1 MNEFMLDRD
10 NWYKLRNDRTNR
22 VNGVSGY
29 DNFSLG
35 IVVDPSVESSFPIQI
50 MTLITCNIVSRWCR
64 TVRIQIPDAVSLLP
78 YKKGDNFSNCL
89 QELMTNIDP
98 YGQFSF
104 GHIEEKDF
112 DQILVIGK
120 TAEQFQK
127 SVWINSSGWIAGVGY
142 DTPKFSLPSNEDD
155 NPIGAAFAS
164 CLGMAEVFTHA
175 VSLTAPKPYTTWYS
189 LYDFT
194 RTNSNPTRL
203 KNPKYFS
210 QFDYGRIY
218 QIGCGAVG
226 SSLDFLLSLTNWK
239 SEIILID
246 HDNVDYPNCSCSLSF
261 TPTDAQNA
269 RRKIDVCGN
278 ILQSSNMSHI
288 VFDGGSY
295 DEYIKNGRYLEKPP
309 DLILCLANEKNV
321 WADIQYNFP
330 PLVLHATTT
339 PNWGINFGRHIPKKE
354 WCIMCRFSEEIDHE
368 FTPSCS
374 EGVVNVQDNKEKQI
388 LGVLPF
394 LSPTGAVMILAEM
407 AKMALSDYPINKDFI
422 EISMRHPGG
431 ISLQMRKAKLGCMC
445 NQQNVDFYPREI
457 KTSKFWRLT
466 Q

>member
-1 MNEFMLDRD
+1 MNEFILDKD
-10 NWYKLRNDRTNR
+10 SWYKLRNDRTNR
-22 VNGVSGY
+22 INGVSGY
-29 DNFSLG
+29 DDFSLG
-35 IVVDPSVESSFPIQI
+35 IVVDSSVESSFSTQI
-50 MTLITCNIVSRWCR
+50 MTLITCNIVSRWCKN
-64 TVRIQIPDAVSLLP
+64 VKIQIPETVSQIP
-78 YKKGDNFSNCL
+78 YKKGVNFRNCL
-89 QELMTNIDP
+89 QELMINIDP
-98 YGQFSF
+98 YGKFNF

-120 TAEQFQK
+120 TEKPFHK
-127 SVWINSSGWIAGVGY
+127 SVWINSSGWIAGAGY
-142 DTPKFSLPSNEDD
+142 GSPQFALPSNEDD
-155 NPIGAAFAS
+155 NPVGAAFAS
-164 CLGMAEVFTHA
+164 CLGMAEVFANA
-175 VSLTAPKPYTTWYS
+175 VSLTDPIPHTTWYS
-189 LYDFT
+189 LYDYT
-194 RTNSNPTRL
+194 RTNNNPAEL

-226 SSLDFLLSLTNWK
+226 SSLDFLFSLTNWK

-246 HDNVDYPNCSCSLSF
+246 HDTVDYPNCSCSLSF
-261 TPTDAQNA
+261 TPLDAQNT

-278 ILQSSNMSHI
+278 ILKSSNMSHV
-288 VFDGGSY
+288 VFEGGSY
-295 DEYIKNGRYLEKPP
+295 DEYIKTGRYLDKPP

-330 PLVLHATTT
+330 PLVFHATTT

-354 WCIMCRFSEEIDHE
+354 WCIMCRFSEEIDHK

-374 EGVVNVQDNKEKQI
+374 EGVVNVQDNKEKQM

-407 AKMALSDYPINKDFI
+407 AKMTLNDYPINKDFI
-422 EISMRHPGG
+422 ELSMRPPGG

-445 NQQNVDFYPREI
+445 NQQILDFYPREI
-457 KTSKFWRLT
+457 KNSKFWRLT
-466 Q
+466 K